1 MAASDCELLC
11 AARQRND
18 LGTAMAQHQKNV
30 FGEPIEVCSL
40 NPTTGFYRT
49 GCCHTGPEDV
59 GVHTVCVEVTHEFL
73 AFSKSR
79 GNDLSTPRP
88 EFGFP
93 GLNPG
98 DRWCLCAER
107 WQEALSAGAAPR
119 VVLAATHEATLDIAD
134 LADLKRYALDL
145 A

>member
-1 MAASDCELLC
+1 MADE
-11 AARQRND
+11 QR
-18 LGTAMAQHQKNV
+18 NV

-40 NPTTGFYRT
+40 KPTTGFYRT
-49 GCCHTGPEDV
+49 GCCETGPEDV
-59 GVHTVCVEVTHEFL
+59 GVHTVCVEVTGAFL
-73 AFSKSR
+73 AFSKAR
-79 GNDLSTPRP
+79 GNDLSTARP

-98 DRWCLCAER
+98 DRWCLCAAR
-107 WQEALSAGAAPR
+107 WQEALDAGAAPR
-119 VVLAATHEATLDIAD
+119 VVLAATHEATLQIVR